1 MITYMLHILY
11 EINYITKRL
20 WELPLVNRTNVNKNI
35 TKEYPTKDVNQNSTT
50 NFFPTTQTT
59 ATIIGRTNDS
69 NILLGISYLVILLV
83 YIYGGLKVTF

>member
-1 MITYMLHILY
+1 M
-11 EINYITKRL
+11 
-20 WELPLVNRTNVNKNI
+20 
-35 TKEYPTKDVNQNSTT
+35 NQNSTT

-83 YIYGGLKVTF
+83 YIYGGLKVTFLKKKYNNGNISQRRQNVLINSKIEGGYISK